1 MQATKERKPKKEYRF
16 LNTVMNDE
24 LMGDADFIRA
34 EGYNLQQLIR
44 NFVKNTAQQV
54 REAKE
59 QGSMVYIGK

>member
-1 MQATKERKPKKEYRF
+1 MQAVKQKKPKKEYRF

-24 LMGDADFIRA
+24 LMDDADFIRA

-59 QGSMVYIGK
+59 QGTMVYIGK

>member
-16 LNTVMNDE
+16 FNTVMNDE